1 MKPPVAAP
9 APQGLAAFVPRKAEF
24 ARLVSLALPVAAVQV
39 GLVFQGIVDTAM
51 VGRVSAPDLAAVAL
65 GNLYFFGISVFGMG
79 MLMALDPIVSQAFG
93 AQDRRGIELAI
104 QRGLVL
110 GLGLALAASLLLALA
125 GPVLRLLNQPPE
137 VVPIAARYSRALAA
151 GMIPFYG
158 FVVYRQT
165 LQALGTV
172 APVLLAVVAGN
183 LLNVAANWVLIFG
196 NLGVPAMG
204 AVGSGW
210 ATAASRWFMFGV
222 ILWLGR
228 KTLRPYLRGF
238 RPEVLGDRRRLV
250 AMVRLGAP
258 IGLHMFLEFG
268 AFGAIGIAMGWL
280 GTVPMAG
287 HQIALNLAAMTFML
301 AVGVAQAAA
310 VRVGKSV
317 GEGDAPLARRFAGAA
332 VVVCCVVMSFTAAFF
347 LSLPGVLANLFT
359 EAAPV
364 AAVAAALIPVAGV
377 FQLFDGLQVVCAGA
391 LRGVADTLRPLVYN
405 LLAFWLLGLPASL
418 FLGFRAGMGPVGL
431 WWGLAAAL
439 GIVAVLLVGRLWR
452 RFHRPMTRFGAA
464 AA

>member
-1 MKPPVAAP
+1 
-9 APQGLAAFVPRKAEF
+9 LA
-24 ARLVSLALPVAAVQV
+24 SLALPVAAVQV

-93 AQDRRGIELAI
+93 AEDRRGIELAI

-110 GLGLALAASLLLALA
+110 GLGLALASSLLLGLA
-125 GPVLRLLNQPPE
+125 GPVLRTLNQPLE
-137 VVPIAARYSRALAA
+137 VVPIAARYSYALAA

-158 FVVYRQT
+158 FVVFRQT

-172 APVLLAVVAGN
+172 APVVLAVVAGN
-183 LLNVAANWVLIFG
+183 LLNAAANWVLIFG

-210 ATAASRWFMFGV
+210 ATAASRWFMFGF
-222 ILWLGR
+222 LFWLGR
-228 KTLRPYLRGF
+228 ATLRPYLR
-238 RPEVLGDRRRLV
+238 RLRSEALADRRRLA

-268 AFGAIGIAMGWL
+268 AFGAIGLAMGWL
-280 GTVPMAG
+280 GTEAMAG

-310 VRVGKSV
+310 VLVGKSV
-317 GEGDAPLARRFAGAA
+317 GEDDPPRARRFAGAA
-332 VVVCCVVMSFTAAFF
+332 VAVCCVAMSFTAALF
-347 LSLPGVLANLFT
+347 LSLPGVLADLFT

-391 LRGVADTLRPLVYN
+391 LRGVADTLRPLIYN
-405 LLAFWLLGLPASL
+405 LLAFWLLGLPTSL
-418 FLGFRAGMGPVGL
+418 FLGFRAGMGPAGL

-439 GIVAVLLVGRLWR
+439 GIVAVLLVSRLWR
-452 RFHRPMTRFGAA
+452 RFHRPMTRFGAGTA
-464 AA
+464 

>member
-1 MKPPVAAP
+1 MTPAAAAP
-9 APQGLAAFVPRKAEF
+9 APQGLAAFLPGKAEF
-24 ARLVSLALPVAAVQV
+24 ARLASLALPVAAVQV

-93 AQDRRGIELAI
+93 AEDRRGIELAI

-110 GLGLALAASLLLALA
+110 GLGLALASSLLLALA
-125 GPVLRLLNQPPE
+125 GPVLRTLNQPSE
-137 VVPIAARYSRALAA
+137 VVPIAARYSYALAA

-158 FVVYRQT
+158 FVVFRQS

-172 APVLLAVVAGN
+172 APVVLAVVAGN
-183 LLNVAANWVLIFG
+183 LLNAAANWVLIFG

-210 ATAASRWFMFGV
+210 ATAASRWFMFG
-222 ILWLGR
+222 LLFWLGR
-228 KTLRPYLRGF
+228 ATLRPYLR
-238 RPEVLGDRRRLV
+238 RLRSEALADRRRLA

-268 AFGAIGIAMGWL
+268 AFGAIGLAMGWL
-280 GTVPMAG
+280 GTEAIAG

-310 VRVGKSV
+310 VLVGKSV
-317 GEGDAPLARRFAGAA
+317 GEDDPPRARRFAGAA
-332 VVVCCVVMSFTAAFF
+332 VAVCCVAMSFTAALF
-347 LSLPGVLANLFT
+347 LSLPGVLADLFT

-391 LRGVADTLRPLVYN
+391 LRGVADTLRPLIYN
-405 LLAFWLLGLPASL
+405 LLAFWLLGLPTSL
-418 FLGFRAGMGPVGL
+418 FLGFRAGMGPAGL

-452 RFHRPMTRFGAA
+452 RFHRPMTRFGAGTA
-464 AA
+464 

>member
-1 MKPPVAAP
+1 MA
-9 APQGLAAFVPRKAEF
+9 
-24 ARLVSLALPVAAVQV
+24 SLALPVAAVQV

-93 AQDRRGIELAI
+93 AEDRRGIELAI

-110 GLGLALAASLLLALA
+110 GLGLALASSLLLGLA
-125 GPVLRLLNQPPE
+125 GPVLRTLNQPLE
-137 VVPIAARYSRALAA
+137 VVPIAARYSYALAA

-158 FVVYRQT
+158 FVVFRQT

-172 APVLLAVVAGN
+172 APVVLAVVAGN
-183 LLNVAANWVLIFG
+183 LLNAAANWVLIFG

-210 ATAASRWFMFGV
+210 ATAASRWFMFGF
-222 ILWLGR
+222 LFWLGR
-228 KTLRPYLRGF
+228 ATLRPYLR
-238 RPEVLGDRRRLV
+238 RLRSEALADRRRLA

-268 AFGAIGIAMGWL
+268 AFGAIGLAMGWL
-280 GTVPMAG
+280 GTEAMAG

-310 VRVGKSV
+310 VLVGKSV
-317 GEGDAPLARRFAGAA
+317 GEDDPPRARRFAGAA
-332 VVVCCVVMSFTAAFF
+332 VAVCCVAMSFTAALF
-347 LSLPGVLANLFT
+347 LSLPGVLADLFT

-391 LRGVADTLRPLVYN
+391 LRGVADTLRPLIYN
-405 LLAFWLLGLPASL
+405 LLAFWLLGLPTSL
-418 FLGFRAGMGPVGL
+418 FLGFRAGMGPAGL

-439 GIVAVLLVGRLWR
+439 GIVAVLLVSRLWR
-452 RFHRPMTRFGAA
+452 RFHRPMTRFGAGTA
-464 AA
+464 